1 LLFRTTSLYSF
12 AAWTLWCCR
21 PCAYCIYLVLLPC
34 CFLCR
39 SSTAWEGSASPI
51 CGNCHP
57 FEPVERALELRRC
70 RAWPLQSPRLPAP
83 SSSAQSAR
91 NVLQKMSEPEPD
103 SKPASMPKPAEDP
116 WRVTF
121 VEFKAR
127 DEKMVKEYQEEI
139 DTLLVVVRR
148 RAPFLLLLV

>member
-1 LLFRTTSLYSF
+1 
-12 AAWTLWCCR
+12 
-21 PCAYCIYLVLLPC
+21 
-34 CFLCR
+34 
-39 SSTAWEGSASPI
+39 
-51 CGNCHP
+51 
-57 FEPVERALELRRC
+57 
-70 RAWPLQSPRLPAP
+70 
-83 SSSAQSAR
+83 
-91 NVLQKMSEPEPD
+91 MSEPEPD